1 MGIKSKTLDFSQ
13 LVAAIRQVHEHLV
26 AQAGRAVN
34 ISLTLRNWMIGYYI
48 AEYELRGADRAIY
61 GGKLLSE
68 LAKRLSRLD
77 ISNCNR
83 RQLYDYLSF
92 YRTYPQIVRTVSA
105 QFQYLLPTSSAK
117 VLEKAPTASAQ
128 LALPPEKLI
137 GTSWGFGGLNSAE
150 RTD

>member
-92 YRTYPQIVRTVSA
+92 YRTYPLRTVSA

-117 VLEKAPTASAQ
+117 VWRKRLRRRHNWLCHPRS
-128 LALPPEKLI
+128 
-137 GTSWGFGGLNSAE
+137 
-150 RTD
+150 